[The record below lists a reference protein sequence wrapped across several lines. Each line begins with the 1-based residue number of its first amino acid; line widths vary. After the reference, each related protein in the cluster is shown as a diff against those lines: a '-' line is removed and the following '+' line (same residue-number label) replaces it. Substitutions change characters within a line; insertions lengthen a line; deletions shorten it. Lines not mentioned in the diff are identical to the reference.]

1 MEARGRVRLWWL
13 LPMLLMVVSAPA
25 WAGAR
30 DDATAGAYRCAP
42 IGDLRPW
49 LDCFYGAAQPV
60 RAKLGLPPA
69 LAAQTRI
76 ALAPPAGNAP
86 PGDLR
91 LRDDVMSTVL
101 RCYAKPEDRAW
112 LDCYYGAAEPV
123 RALLGLPA
131 GPQPAPV
138 VPQFSSR
145 IMPAPVRSGE
155 DQFGLSDGAPGRR
168 VEQITSRMTAYEFT
182 RFKIFTVTLANGQVW
197 RQLSGDISY
206 AHWNKLPGSYLV
218 TIRHGAFRSFNL
230 QVKDIPTVFKVERVR

>member
-1 MEARGRVRLWWL
+1 MEARGQMRLWWL
-13 LPMLLMVVSAPA
+13 LSVPLMGVPAPA

-30 DDATAGAYRCAP
+30 DDATAGAYRCAV

-60 RAKLGLPPA
+60 RAKLGLPSAP
-69 LAAQTRI
+69 AAQVRI
-76 ALAPPAGNAP
+76 APAPPAGTAP

-91 LRDDVMSTVL
+91 LREEVMSTVL

-123 RALLGLPA
+123 RTRLGLPA
-131 GPQPAPV
+131 GPKPAPGAPQSSPAMP
-138 VPQFSSR
+138 VP
-145 IMPAPVRSGE
+145 ARSGE
-155 DQFGLSDGAPGRR
+155 DQFGLSDGAGGRR
-168 VEQITSRMTAYEFT
+168 AEQITSRMTAYEFT
-182 RFKIFTVTLANGQVW
+182 RFRIFTVVLANGQVW

-206 AHWNKLPGSYLV
+206 AHWNKPPGSYLV

-230 QVKDIPTVFKVERVR
+230 QVKDIPTVFKVEHVR